1 MNRFFDR
8 HKKTIIWIMV
18 IGFFLGSVGLAAFQ
32 YMQPGGGS
40 SSEDSGSGTSVALV
54 VNGDEIKESEFQN
67 TYDNLMQRQ
76 ESLYSQLDRDFS
88 SMLEGASGKLFELRI
103 KSQAVDSLIEGA
115 LIDQKAEERGIQ
127 ISDGEV
133 NSRYDDQLDSLLE
146 QQGWTLDQLKSA
158 LSSQGRTYDE
168 FESTM
173 KDDIRTQLSREKLR
187 DQVIG
192 EIDPTEED
200 LRNYYE
206 ENMDTYVQTPSRV
219 RASHIVVDSED
230 RAKDIKNKIDENPDY
245 FQEYVEE
252 NEVEADMGWLQKG
265 EQPQAVEEVAFSL
278 EPGEVGGPVRTSDGW
293 QILKVEE
300 KQERQVQ
307 DFEENKEK
315 IREDYVDQEESQRY
329 QDWYDEVKSEA
340 SIEIQLPVVEAYGTA
355 QDDFQAGLEAYRELE
370 ESNEVRDQYIPYY
383 IGRLYQEE
391 IDRLKE
397 ESDSSSENGDREE
410 KIGRYERKAVENY
423 LEVIKETQSKDGDLL
438 NRAKDLA
445 PQNPEVNYYL
455 ARYQAENKKYS
466 RAAESFKRAIES
478 DKEYVAAYVDYG
490 DMLVELENY
499 EEAINQYR
507 KGLELSDDN
516 VNIMNK
522 LAGAYS
528 QAGQYDEAA
537 SIYERVLEE
546 SSDNFSAM
554 KGLGDLYREQ
564 GESDMAIE
572 YYNDALNVRSDT
584 ETSLSL
590 ARVYLKTGELEDAKM
605 ELDRVIS
612 TSPYNG
618 EAYSLRG
625 DYFLKEDRPE
635 RALEEY
641 REGLARA
648 QDAEIRIEISKKILD
663 QEPEDKETRFT
674 LARAYQEEHVYDS
687 AIEQYREII
696 DRTEDQTE
704 LREAYSGLGQ
714 VYLSRTEYEK
724 ARETFQKGLELAE
737 TSVQRLDFYQNL
749 LKADEEQNGE
759 EDLSEVGKQAL
770 LEIAEI
776 RIDQGDYSAAKER
789 LNRLKELD
797 SGFKEERV
805 EELSGRIESSDQG
818 QD

>member
-1 MNRFFDR
+1 
-8 HKKTIIWIMV
+8 
-18 IGFFLGSVGLAAFQ
+18 
-32 YMQPGGGS
+32 
-40 SSEDSGSGTSVALV
+40 
-54 VNGDEIKESEFQN
+54 
-67 TYDNLMQRQ
+67 
-76 ESLYSQLDRDFS
+76 
-88 SMLEGASGKLFELRI
+88 
-103 KSQAVDSLIEGA
+103 
-115 LIDQKAEERGIQ
+115 
-127 ISDGEV
+127 
-133 NSRYDDQLDSLLE
+133 
-146 QQGWTLDQLKSA
+146 
-158 LSSQGRTYDE
+158 
-168 FESTM
+168 
-173 KDDIRTQLSREKLR
+173 
-187 DQVIG
+187 
-192 EIDPTEED
+192 
-200 LRNYYE
+200 
-206 ENMDTYVQTPSRV
+206 
-219 RASHIVVDSED
+219 
-230 RAKDIKNKIDENPDY
+230 
-245 FQEYVEE
+245 
-252 NEVEADMGWLQKG
+252 
-265 EQPQAVEEVAFSL
+265 
-278 EPGEVGGPVRTSDGW
+278 
-293 QILKVEE
+293 
-300 KQERQVQ
+300 
-307 DFEENKEK
+307 
-315 IREDYVDQEESQRY
+315 
-329 QDWYDEVKSEA
+329 
-340 SIEIQLPVVEAYGTA
+340 
-355 QDDFQAGLEAYRELE
+355 
-370 ESNEVRDQYIPYY
+370 
-383 IGRLYQEE
+383 
-391 IDRLKE
+391 
-397 ESDSSSENGDREE
+397 
-410 KIGRYERKAVENY
+410 
-423 LEVIKETQSKDGDLL
+423 
-438 NRAKDLA
+438 
-445 PQNPEVNYYL
+445 L

-499 EEAINQYR
+499 EEATNQYR

-714 VYLSRTEYEK
+714 VYLSRTKYEK